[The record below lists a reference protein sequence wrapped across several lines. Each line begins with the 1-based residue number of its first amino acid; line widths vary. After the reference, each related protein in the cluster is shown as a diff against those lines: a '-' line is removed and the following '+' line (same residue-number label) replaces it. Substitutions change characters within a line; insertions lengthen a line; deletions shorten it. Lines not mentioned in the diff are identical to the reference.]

1 MVIRGKMSREDRAKQ
16 FMPFAA
22 LKGYENALREKEK
35 IVVPKIELSEDMK
48 EELDVTLKEV
58 QLKDIVTVVYYDT
71 DEYIK
76 ITGMVSKP
84 ASSQP
89 RFRRCPEINSYPP
102 STRGRAIAGTRTP
115 YSRMLSI
122 VSCIVSSSL
131 TPNG

>member
-1 MVIRGKMSREDRAKQ
+1 MQLLWREIVRLEDIKVVIRGKMSREDRAKQ

-76 ITGMVSKP
+76 ITGMVSKIDTS
-84 ASSQP
+84 AGYIKIVNTK
-89 RFRRCPEINSYPP
+89 INFNDVFDII
-102 STRGRAIAGTRTP
+102 R
-115 YSRMLSI
+115 
-122 VSCIVSSSL
+122 
-131 TPNG
+131 

>member
-76 ITGMVSKP
+76 ITGMVSKIDTS
-84 ASSQP
+84 AGYIKIVNTK
-89 RFRRCPEINSYPP
+89 INFNDVFDII
-102 STRGRAIAGTRTP
+102 R
-115 YSRMLSI
+115 
-122 VSCIVSSSL
+122 
-131 TPNG
+131 

>member
-1 MVIRGKMSREDRAKQ
+1 
-16 FMPFAA
+16 MPFAA

-76 ITGMVSKP
+76 ITGMVSKIDTS
-84 ASSQP
+84 AGYIKIVNTK
-89 RFRRCPEINSYPP
+89 INFNDVFDII
-102 STRGRAIAGTRTP
+102 R
-115 YSRMLSI
+115 
-122 VSCIVSSSL
+122 
-131 TPNG
+131 

>member
-35 IVVPKIELSEDMK
+35 VVVPKIELSEDMK

-76 ITGMVSKP
+76 ITGMVSKIDTS
-84 ASSQP
+84 AGYIKIVNIK
-89 RFRRCPEINSYPP
+89 INFNDVFDII
-102 STRGRAIAGTRTP
+102 R
-115 YSRMLSI
+115 
-122 VSCIVSSSL
+122 
-131 TPNG
+131 

>member
-1 MVIRGKMSREDRAKQ
+1 MKTQLLWREIVKSEDIKVVIRGKMSREDRAKQ

-76 ITGMVSKP
+76 ITGMVSKIDTS
-84 ASSQP
+84 AGYIKIVNTK
-89 RFRRCPEINSYPP
+89 INFNDVFDII
-102 STRGRAIAGTRTP
+102 R
-115 YSRMLSI
+115 
-122 VSCIVSSSL
+122 
-131 TPNG
+131 